1 MSDID
6 RFVVD
11 SKQCLFFVFAQDAGG
26 GFGYE
31 ADVFEEGAFAQ
42 CSLVVD
48 ARQLRHFIQEMDQR
62 QR

>member
-48 ARQLRHFIQEMDQR
+48 AW
-62 QR
+62 